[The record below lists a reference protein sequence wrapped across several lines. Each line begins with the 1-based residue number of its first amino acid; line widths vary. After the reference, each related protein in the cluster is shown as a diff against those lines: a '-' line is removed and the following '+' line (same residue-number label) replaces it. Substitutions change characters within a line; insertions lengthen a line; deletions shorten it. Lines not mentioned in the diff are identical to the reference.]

1 MMANSNKCCQC
12 GELKKEDELLIFYE
26 DNCKFFH
33 CKDCLQKNMESKS
46 QYLPKSLQ
54 ENNSNTNK
62 NNLIHKKNEDKN
74 LDLKEPVKN
83 KDKPV
88 LLNKKKR
95 RISKKI
101 LFKQKKAEKNIDDF
115 DKIIYKIIEE
125 VGEKYQLLINS
136 KLNKKLSKFICYSC
150 KKIKSKDNKIIK
162 FSSIIN
168 FKFFFDYIFNTIEQE
183 ENKRKLIK
191 ISQEKYN
198 QILENKK
205 DLINIKSN
213 ISEKNILKKK
223 YCFICIYKA
232 LKRNHGI
239 NSLWEDFLL
248 EEKNIKKSLEI
259 TSGLGVLINNSSKN
273 NKNSVYKIVQN
284 GENSN
289 KAEKDN
295 ILAEFENKI
304 FNDKKGNI
312 FDLILGDED
321 NDNNE
326 LENSE
331 DNNTIKN
338 KNEDQKIKD
347 KKEKKNKASKQKETK
362 IIFTKTRVTN
372 NNELNKININN
383 NFNNITKKSFGI
395 NDKNKNINIINMNN
409 INNINQFNEQ
419 KFMKRNNDL
428 IHPLLF
434 NIDYN
439 SNNKFLK
446 QSMINNNFG
455 NLNNNPIININAN
468 EDLLYDRL
476 NNQLSFLKNKINLI
490 SNLNNTR
497 IANNINNN
505 NDLPILIA
513 NKNFKENLFYFK
525 NSMYYVLNYMNNI
538 NDMLEKYSCINE
550 QSLSLMDSMING
562 NINTDSIMQLK
573 NNNNLFSQ
581 LLNYNY
587 NIQRMNTELFD
598 IISKYLNN

>member
-1 MMANSNKCCQC
+1 
-12 GELKKEDELLIFYE
+12 
-26 DNCKFFH
+26 
-33 CKDCLQKNMESKS
+33 
-46 QYLPKSLQ
+46 
-54 ENNSNTNK
+54 
-62 NNLIHKKNEDKN
+62 
-74 LDLKEPVKN
+74 
-83 KDKPV
+83 
-88 LLNKKKR
+88 
-95 RISKKI
+95 
-101 LFKQKKAEKNIDDF
+101 
-115 DKIIYKIIEE
+115 
-125 VGEKYQLLINS
+125 
-136 KLNKKLSKFICYSC
+136 
-150 KKIKSKDNKIIK
+150 
-162 FSSIIN
+162 
-168 FKFFFDYIFNTIEQE
+168 
-183 ENKRKLIK
+183 
-191 ISQEKYN
+191 
-198 QILENKK
+198 
-205 DLINIKSN
+205 
-213 ISEKNILKKK
+213 
-223 YCFICIYKA
+223 
-232 LKRNHGI
+232 
-239 NSLWEDFLL
+239 
-248 EEKNIKKSLEI
+248 
-259 TSGLGVLINNSSKN
+259 
-273 NKNSVYKIVQN
+273 
-284 GENSN
+284 
-289 KAEKDN
+289 
-295 ILAEFENKI
+295 
-304 FNDKKGNI
+304 
-312 FDLILGDED
+312 
-321 NDNNE
+321 
-326 LENSE
+326 
-331 DNNTIKN
+331 
-338 KNEDQKIKD
+338 
-347 KKEKKNKASKQKETK
+347 
-362 IIFTKTRVTN
+362 
-372 NNELNKININN
+372 
-383 NFNNITKKSFGI
+383 
-395 NDKNKNINIINMNN
+395 MNN

>member
-26 DNCKFFH
+26 DNYKFFH

-46 QYLPKSLQ
+46 QSLPKSLQ

-101 LFKQKKAEKNIDDF
+101 LFKQKKAEKNLDDF

-232 LKRNHGI
+232 LKRNNGI
-239 NSLWEDFLL
+239 NSLWEDLLL
-248 EEKNIKKSLEI
+248 EEKNTKKSLEI

-468 EDLLYDRL
+468 EELLYDRL